1 MRFGDRRDAPPAQ
14 SCQRRSGDPAMIRGL
29 FGSRGGAFDD
39 AIGEFTIENADQN
52 ERDYRQLVTAVKE
65 GRIEAIADV

>member
-1 MRFGDRRDAPPAQ
+1 MGA
-14 SCQRRSGDPAMIRGL
+14 
-29 FGSRGGAFDD
+29 GGAFDD

-65 GRIEAIADV
+65 GRIEAIADVSPDLFLREPLYNLNQLAVCVAG

>member
-1 MRFGDRRDAPPAQ
+1 
-14 SCQRRSGDPAMIRGL
+14 MIRGL